1 MINNVISKTRINQL
15 IQHLSKIQ
23 FIIDT
28 EFDFLVFRL
37 TEINLWRTYY
47 CDDLERIADLL
58 RQQVL

>member
-1 MINNVISKTRINQL
+1 MNNNVISKTRINQL

-37 TEINLWRTYY
+37 TEINL
-47 CDDLERIADLL
+47 
-58 RQQVL
+58 